1 MPGLPFGLS
10 SGCTFEKCKVQTGD
24 SGTVSLRV
32 AGDVPPEKL
41 KYEYQQSTT
50 KDVDQKMWEHTNVE
64 TEGPT
69 FTIDGLQP
77 VATGGSLYVRVRW
90 PTAAGGWSNWSQMAS
105 LRKWKGSASEDD
117 AGDDVEDD
125 AEPTRDAEPAPE
137 LTPPPEPGPT
147 PVPDKVEHHN
157 KLLAERK
164 SAPAPQTKEKKVSLI
179 NDEEYTSQRAIDES
193 LPTAGSERNTEPQT
207 VQQQSLGSTSSS
219 SASATA
225 NAVPQLTDEQ
235 KQAILDKVK
244 AVKDDCRQA
253 VKAGHQSDLT
263 NAVDRDVGHDYTV
276 SFKPKNEAAGQM
288 RDSALSWKG
297 HNHSGASEAEL
308 KRVLGL
314 ASESAGSKRKTEPQ
328 AVQQQSLGST
338 SSSVAATSAAAAP
351 AAAMQVDSQ
360 DPPAYRSASSPMQP
374 PAKKAKSSPAAPN
387 APPLAVAS
395 SSMPT
400 PALQTPAAPAQHV
413 ALPKP
418 RGPTRRSAGSDW
430 IEMRIELEGKD
441 SVLPTYEFEVRY
453 KTEKG
458 QISSPI
464 SNGLTQ
470 VFSVTGLICG
480 EKYRFQVRI
489 RQGEVEGVWSNWSSF
504 ITCKEGRDPIG
515 SELKRKMW
523 ADFYTATDEH
533 EDTGS
538 RLDQPCLGCQARG
551 APRPV
556 MLSPLL
562 TNVDASH
569 VIADALGGPSAG
581 PDDAWNFV
589 PLCAVCNRTHQG
601 TKNMID
607 WLLQEGE
614 KSRNLVPLYET
625 LIRLKRACVKN
636 GHVDDTGAAP
646 PANPSPRLLC

>member
-1 MPGLPFGLS
+1 MKPKPAPRSPPAAGIVAARMPGLPFGLS

-314 ASESAGSKRKTEPQ
+314 ATESAGSKRKTEPQ
-328 AVQQQSLGST
+328 AVQQQCVTGIHLLVRCRYLRSRRPRRCHAGGLTGPAG
-338 SSSVAATSAAAAP
+338 VPVCIIANATA
-351 AAAMQVDSQ
+351 
-360 DPPAYRSASSPMQP
+360 R
-374 PAKKAKSSPAAPN
+374 
-387 APPLAVAS
+387 
-395 SSMPT
+395 
-400 PALQTPAAPAQHV
+400 
-413 ALPKP
+413 
-418 RGPTRRSAGSDW
+418 
-430 IEMRIELEGKD
+430 
-441 SVLPTYEFEVRY
+441 
-453 KTEKG
+453 EKG
-458 QISSPI
+458 QVLASRAKRAAPRRGILLHANPRFADARRSS
-464 SNGLTQ
+464 
-470 VFSVTGLICG
+470 
-480 EKYRFQVRI
+480 
-489 RQGEVEGVWSNWSSF
+489 
-504 ITCKEGRDPIG
+504 
-515 SELKRKMW
+515 
-523 ADFYTATDEH
+523 A
-533 EDTGS
+533 
-538 RLDQPCLGCQARG
+538 ARG
-551 APRPV
+551 APEAER
-556 MLSPLL
+556 
-562 TNVDASH
+562 
-569 VIADALGGPSAG
+569 ADQA
-581 PDDAWNFV
+581 
-589 PLCAVCNRTHQG
+589 
-601 TKNMID
+601 
-607 WLLQEGE
+607 
-614 KSRNLVPLYET
+614 
-625 LIRLKRACVKN
+625 
-636 GHVDDTGAAP
+636 
-646 PANPSPRLLC
+646 